1 MIKKRFFDLF
11 FTIPALILLAPF
23 FLIISICIKLD
34 SQGPV
39 FFRQIRIGQHGNN
52 FNILKFRTMQFNTEK
67 EDQLTVGADKRITKT
82 GKWLR
87 HYKLD
92 ELPQLFNVLKGEMS
106 IVGPRPE
113 VPRYIKLY
121 PKQSRKLILSVLPG
135 ITDLASIEFKNENE
149 ILGHSINPEKTYIE
163 KILPKKIK
171 YYEKYVIKHS
181 LLMDLKIMFYTLVAI
196 FSK

>member
-1 MIKKRFFDLF
+1 
-11 FTIPALILLAPF
+11 
-23 FLIISICIKLD
+23 
-34 SQGPV
+34 
-39 FFRQIRIGQHGNN
+39 
-52 FNILKFRTMQFNTEK
+52 MQFNTEK